1 MSVLT
6 RYGVQMGGYDFHD
19 LFLIRQGNP
28 AGYVV
33 LIAVNTS
40 ERTSQLR
47 NKYRYIE
54 KPHLN
59 EIK

>member
-1 MSVLT
+1 
-6 RYGVQMGGYDFHD
+6 MGGYDFHD